1 MGGVAVMSEGPP
13 IGCDAREGVDHRVR
27 SRRRD
32 LGSTVFGY
40 GIAIAAVLSA
50 LAARGLL
57 PAGLPFITFF
67 PAVILTAYFCGLGPA
82 VVAAILSG
90 AVAWFVVL
98 PSNLP
103 VTGGSSAA
111 VALAL
116 YGIVVGINV
125 LLIVR
130 MQRSAAANAA
140 LAASER
146 RLLGELQRET
156 ELRVANERL
165 AEKTLLLDLALQAAD
180 AGTWRYCVRT
190 GRAQLSE
197 RMAQHNGFGDRPV
210 EIDVEQDWR
219 PRVHPDDAGR
229 TLKDLQAAIAG
240 RTKFETDYRVL
251 LPDGGVR
258 WITGLG
264 QVETDAAG
272 HPTEVVGLS
281 LDITARK
288 EAEAR
293 AAHLACHDPLT
304 GLANRTLFDAR
315 LQEEIARVRRR
326 GASFALFC
334 LDLDRFKA
342 VNDTHGH
349 LVGDALLRTVAER
362 IRGVIR
368 REDTLARVGGDEFVI
383 IQTEADQP
391 ESAAA
396 LAQRLIGA
404 VAQPIDH
411 EGHSLSVG
419 LSVGIA
425 LAPACGDD
433 PLTLYKNADRALYRA
448 KAEGRNTYRFAA

>member
-1 MGGVAVMSEGPP
+1 MSGGPSNRYVDPP
-13 IGCDAREGVDHRVR
+13 GVDRRVWF
-27 SRRRD
+27 RRRD
-32 LGSTVFGY
+32 LKETPYGY
-40 GIAIAAVLSA
+40 LIAAAAVLCA
-50 LAARGLL
+50 LAVRAVL
-57 PAGLPFITFF
+57 PAGLPFITFY
-67 PAVILTAYFCGLGPA
+67 PAVIVTAYFCGLGPA
-82 VVAAILSG
+82 LFAAMLSG

-103 VTGGSSAA
+103 ATGPSSAT

-116 YGIVVGINV
+116 YGLVVGINV
-125 LLIVR
+125 LLIFR
-130 MQRSAAANAA
+130 MQRSADANAA

-146 RLLGELQRET
+146 QLRVELQRET

-197 RMAQHNGFGDRPV
+197 RMARQSGFGDQPV

-219 PRVHPDDAGR
+219 PRVHPEDAER
-229 TLKDLQAAIAG
+229 TLKELQTAIAG
-240 RTKFETDYRVL
+240 RTKFVTDFRVL

-258 WITGLG
+258 WIAGLG

-272 HPTEVVGLS
+272 TAVEVIGLS

-288 EAEAR
+288 EAEAKF
-293 AAHLACHDPLT
+293 AHLACHDPLT

-315 LQEEIARVRRR
+315 LREEIARVTRR

-349 LVGDALLRTVAER
+349 LVGDALLRTVADR
-362 IRGVIR
+362 IRSVIR
-368 REDTLARVGGDEFVI
+368 REDTLARIGGDEFVI
-383 IQTEADQP
+383 IQAEADQP

-396 LAQRLIGA
+396 LAERLIGL
-404 VAQPIDH
+404 VEQPIDH
-411 EGHSLSVG
+411 EGHALSVG

-433 PLTLYKNADRALYRA
+433 PLTLYNSADRALYRA